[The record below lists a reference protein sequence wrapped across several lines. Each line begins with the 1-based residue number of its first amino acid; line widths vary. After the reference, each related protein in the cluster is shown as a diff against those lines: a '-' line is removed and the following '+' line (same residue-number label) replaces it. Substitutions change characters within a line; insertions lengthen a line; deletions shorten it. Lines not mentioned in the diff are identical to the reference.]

1 MGGRDRPEPPE
12 ILIAPAAR
20 RIVVIGAGFGG
31 LWAVRRFV
39 SHGIGVTLIDRN
51 NYHTFFP
58 LLYQVAAAELGPS
71 EIAYPIRSLFRRH
84 PLVDFRRA
92 NVHNIDLDA
101 RIVEAGE
108 SRLEYDY
115 LVMAPGSVPDFF
127 AVEGAARHA
136 FPLRTMDDAIP
147 LRYHV
152 LNCFERAAQ
161 TSGSSTR
168 ESLLRFVIVGGGP
181 TGVEY
186 AGALAELIYGPLL
199 KDFGSIARDEVDIRL
214 LEGGERLLA
223 GMPPRLQEYAHV
235 RLERR
240 GVQVLTGSRV
250 VEVASDRVVT
260 CDTGDTKRRDL
271 GDVMSEHTG
280 QTATH
285 TVVWAAGVQG
295 DPAVGSWGL
304 PVGPGGRVPV
314 EGTLQVPGYPE
325 VCVVGD
331 LAYLEVGGEALP
343 QTAQVALQQ
352 GSTAAE
358 NVVLMIGG
366 GGTRRIHLQGSGH
379 VGRDRPERGGCAS
392 VGALIHRFR
401 GLDAVAGR
409 SRRKP
414 HGLSQS
420 GARPRELGLE
430 LRVLPAGGAPDSAGC
445 NRRAPCRQ
453 APDGLGGTVEAHHR
467 FSRRWIVWIVAKE
480 GDRQGGWAAL
490 PPQPVNV

>member
-12 ILIAPAAR
+12 ILTDPAAR
-20 RIVVIGAGFGG
+20 RIVVVGAGFGG

-39 SHGIGVTLIDRN
+39 SRGIGVTLIDRN

-71 EIAYPIRSLFRRH
+71 EIAYPIRSLFRGH

-92 NVHNIDLDA
+92 DVHDIDLDA
-101 RIVEAGE
+101 RIVEAGD

-115 LVMAPGSVPDFF
+115 LVMAPGSVPNFF
-127 AVEGAARHA
+127 SVVGAARHA

-152 LNCFERAAQ
+152 LNCFERAAH
-161 TSGSSTR
+161 TSDSSTR

-214 LEGGERLLA
+214 LEGGERLFA
-223 GMPPRLQEYAHV
+223 GMPPRLQEYGRL

-250 VEVASDRVVT
+250 VEVTSDSVVT
-260 CDTGDTKRRDL
+260 SDTGNTKRRDRGDTTDL
-271 GDVMSEHTG
+271 GDATNEHTS

-285 TVVWAAGVQG
+285 TVVWAAGVKG

-304 PVGPGGRVPV
+304 PVGPGGGVPV

-325 VCVVGD
+325 VFVVGD
-331 LAYLEVGGEALP
+331 LAYLEIEGQALP
-343 QTAQVALQQ
+343 QIAQVALQQ

-358 NVVLMIGG
+358 NIVRMIGG
-366 GGTRRIHLQGSGH
+366 KAPEEFTYRDLGMLAVI
-379 VGRDRPERGGCAS
+379 GRNA
-392 VGALIHRFR
+392 
-401 GLDAVAGR
+401 AVAHLCGR
-409 SRRKP
+409 SFTGFAAWTLWLVVHVVNLMGFRNRM
-414 HGLSQS
+414 L
-420 GARPRELGLE
+420 
-430 LRVLPAGGAPDSAGC
+430 VLVNWAW
-445 NRRAPCRQ
+445 NYVFFRRAVRLIL
-453 APDGLGGTVEAHHR
+453 PDATGEPGAGKPPMA
-467 FSRRWIVWIVAKE
+467 SE
-480 GDRQGGWAAL
+480 G
-490 PPQPVNV
+490 P

>member
-12 ILIAPAAR
+12 ILTDPAAS

-31 LWAVRRFV
+31 LWAARRFV

-71 EIAYPIRSLFRRH
+71 EIAYPIRSLFRGH

-92 NVHNIDLDA
+92 NVHNVDLDA
-101 RIVEAGE
+101 RIVGAGE

-161 TSGSSTR
+161 TSDSSTR
-168 ESLLRFVIVGGGP
+168 ASLLRFVIVGGGP

-214 LEGGERLLA
+214 LEGGESLLT
-223 GMPPRLQEYAHV
+223 GMPARLQEYARV

-260 CDTGDTKRRDL
+260 CDTGDTERRDL
-271 GDVMSEHTG
+271 GDVMNEHTG

-295 DPAVGSWGL
+295 DPAMGSWGL
-304 PVGPGGRVPV
+304 PVGPVGRVPV

-325 VCVVGD
+325 VFVVGD

-343 QTAQVALQQ
+343 QIAQVALQQ

-366 GGTRRIHLQGSGH
+366 EAPGEFTYKDLGMLAVI
-379 VGRDRPERGGCAS
+379 GRNA
-392 VGALIHRFR
+392 
-401 GLDAVAGR
+401 AVAHLWGR
-409 SRRKP
+409 SFTGFAAWTLWLVVHVVNLMGFRN
-414 HGLSQS
+414 
-420 GARPRELGLE
+420 
-430 LRVLPAGGAPDSAGC
+430 RVLVLVNWAW
-445 NRRAPCRQ
+445 NYVFYRRAVRLIL
-453 APDGLGGTVEAHHR
+453 PDATGEP
-467 FSRRWIVWIVAKE
+467 VAGKPPMASE
-480 GDRQGGWAAL
+480 G
-490 PPQPVNV
+490 P